1 MAIAEMRKVILVG
14 QKELREKLIKKLGE
28 KGIFQP
34 VAPSQEENSSFFKP
48 SQVKLT
54 SLQTN
59 LAKLETAINFLGKF
73 EDKKFDLG
81 LFPARV
87 VVRPEQFYSWTKNFP
102 WEDICRECAEM
113 EREFERIKE
122 KVLELREEY
131 AAVLPWRK
139 ITFPLE
145 KLRALKYLDFQ
156 AAIFSADLKDRILKK
171 TQDEAIF
178 VKIFEEA
185 QRKLYTLFIFLK
197 EKKDSVEKII
207 QEFRGEKVKLREDI
221 AYSLRIKKI
230 REEEKELEKQKG
242 KILEKVK
249 KTVPERIK
257 LMVIYDYFYDLLK
270 ENQVQAVT
278 GLSRFTFY
286 LEGWVKKDDISLL
299 QKAISEFPQVTAIVK
314 KPGSKEKSQTPVALT
329 NRKVFKPFELV
340 TELYGLP
347 RYLEIDPTPF
357 LAPFFALFLAL
368 CLTDGGYGILLA
380 IFSFLI
386 PRKMQ
391 VGEGGKKLFSMLF
404 ISGIVTIV
412 TGTVTGGIFGVELQ
426 KMPAFLSPLKKLAL
440 FNPMQQPMIFLV
452 IALAIGVV
460 HLLTGIILE
469 MVDNLRHK
477 NIATAFLDQFS
488 WIVVI
493 LGLVLIALPYGKN
506 FISQG
511 SAGGETSLPLTLSP
525 SQIFLVLKG
534 MPLYSQ
540 AGFFMAVAGIIT
552 LFLFKGR
559 RSRNIAKRLAKGAY
573 EVYGIIQLFADV
585 LSYSRLLAL
594 GLATSVIATVVNTIA
609 SMAGATPFV
618 GPVMAVVILILG
630 HIGNLLIN
638 TLSGFIHTARLQF
651 VEFFTKFYEGGGRKF
666 EPLKK
671 EGKYTIIM
679 DRME

>member
-1 MAIAEMRKVILVG
+1 
-14 QKELREKLIKKLGE
+14 
-28 KGIFQP
+28 
-34 VAPSQEENSSFFKP
+34 
-48 SQVKLT
+48 
-54 SLQTN
+54 
-59 LAKLETAINFLGKF
+59 
-73 EDKKFDLG
+73 
-81 LFPARV
+81 
-87 VVRPEQFYSWTKNFP
+87 
-102 WEDICRECAEM
+102 
-113 EREFERIKE
+113 
-122 KVLELREEY
+122 
-131 AAVLPWRK
+131 
-139 ITFPLE
+139 
-145 KLRALKYLDFQ
+145 
-156 AAIFSADLKDRILKK
+156 
-171 TQDEAIF
+171 
-178 VKIFEEA
+178 
-185 QRKLYTLFIFLK
+185 
-197 EKKDSVEKII
+197 KKDSVEKII
-207 QEFRGEKVKLREDI
+207 QELRGEKVKLREDI

-230 REEEKELEKQKG
+230 REEEKQLEKQKE

-257 LMVIYDYFYDLLK
+257 LMVVYDYFYDLLK

-286 LEGWVKKDDISLL
+286 LEGWVKKDDIPSL

-314 KPGSKEKSQTPVALT
+314 KPAAKEKSQIPVALT
-329 NRKVFKPFELV
+329 NRKIFKPFELV

-357 LAPFFALFLAL
+357 LAPFFAIFLAL

-404 ISGIVTIV
+404 ISGIATVAI
-412 TGTVTGGIFGVELQ
+412 GTVTGGIFGVELQ
-426 KMPAFLSPLKKLAL
+426 KLPAFLSPLKKLAL

-477 NIATAFLDQFS
+477 DIATAFLDQFS
-488 WIVVI
+488 WIIVI
-493 LGLVLIALPYGKN
+493 LGLVLVALPYGKN

-525 SQIFLVLKG
+525 SQILLLLME

-540 AGFFMAVAGIIT
+540 VGFFMAVAGIIT

-609 SMAGATPFV
+609 SMAGAAPFI
-618 GPVMAVVILILG
+618 GPVMAVFILILG

-638 TLSGFIHTARLQF
+638 ALSGFIHTARL
-651 VEFFTKFYEGGGRKF
+651 
-666 EPLKK
+666 
-671 EGKYTIIM
+671 
-679 DRME
+679 